1 MHTPLCFFSWFFFNS
16 VLFFIY
22 LVLRNVCHV
31 IHAMRWPVHTIC
43 EGRERWSACA
53 SAQPGL
59 CPCRPLHRQYDAY
72 TCHGQVAIPGL
83 VTEYA
88 GLSPTRLR
96 ILNGSSRVVGHMYTF
111 DISTSTC
118 IKIVISYMLP
128 CYNAW
133 CICFSRIPPASGL
146 RVNFIIKVLFCSVL
160 FWYSVVDINV
170 ISNTSSFII

>member
-1 MHTPLCFFSWFFFNS
+1 MYVMWATPWDG
-16 VLFFIY
+16 LFIPY
-22 LVLRNVCHV
+22 VRGGN
-31 IHAMRWPVHTIC
+31 ADRPVH
-43 EGRERWSACA
+43 
-53 SAQPGL
+53 L

-160 FWYSVVDINV
+160 FINFDMHDRFWQV
-170 ISNTSSFII
+170 SDTMGMSISQKPWIKLRSRIPYN